1 MIKVINE
8 GTLIKVGIDEP
19 QYNIWSGKCWN
30 ESREFRYYAVYN
42 LEPEYEWSDE
52 EIAPYYEGNWSS
64 CKDETVEPYIQD
76 LIQANLVENIKE
88 D

>member
-19 QYNIWSGKCWN
+19 KYNVWSRKCWN
-30 ESREFRYYAVYN
+30 ESREFRYYAVYK
-42 LEPEYEWSDE
+42 LDPEYEWTDG

-76 LIQANLVENIKE
+76 LIQANLVENVKE
-88 D
+88 G